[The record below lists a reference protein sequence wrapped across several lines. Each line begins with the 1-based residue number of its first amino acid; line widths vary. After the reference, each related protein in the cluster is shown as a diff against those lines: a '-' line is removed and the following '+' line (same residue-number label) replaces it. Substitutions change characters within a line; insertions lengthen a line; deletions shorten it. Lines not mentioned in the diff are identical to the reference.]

1 MLRGQRTRRTTHH
14 RRPCSFLIDSAA
26 FNIVTMS
33 VSARAVDV
41 LANRQVIQ
49 IGDGGGGGSVEHQR
63 YKSGLELLLPMLGKT
78 SQHSLRSRKLRLD
91 STFLPQCTLL

>member
-49 IGDGGGGGSVEHQR
+49 IWGVRWSIKGINQAWSSYFQCSE
-63 YKSGLELLLPMLGKT
+63 
-78 SQHSLRSRKLRLD
+78 RLHNTPFEAENSD
-91 STFLPQCTLL
+91 

>member
-49 IGDGGGGGSVEHQR
+49 IGDGGGGGGVRWSIKGINQAWSSYFQCSE
-63 YKSGLELLLPMLGKT
+63 
-78 SQHSLRSRKLRLD
+78 RLHNTPFEAENSD
-91 STFLPQCTLL
+91 